1 MEKVVGH
8 KMTIDKKI
16 DLIKN
21 RIMSLDVHVLIL
33 ENDILKNPDAD
44 HPDKMPRSIAL
55 EEIKRAIR
63 GLQDLEISLT
73 NQG

>member
-1 MEKVVGH
+1 
-8 KMTIDKKI
+8 
-16 DLIKN
+16 
-21 RIMSLDVHVLIL
+21 MSLDVHVLIL